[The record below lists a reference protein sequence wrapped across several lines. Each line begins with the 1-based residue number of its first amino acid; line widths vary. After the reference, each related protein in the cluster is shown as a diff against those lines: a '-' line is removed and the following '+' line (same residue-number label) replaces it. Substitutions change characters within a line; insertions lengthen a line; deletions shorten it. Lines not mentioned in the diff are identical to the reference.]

1 MFSWLVPQEKKFYDF
16 LEQYSDL
23 SRECSGKLMELFK
36 DFEKREELYL
46 DIKIIESKGDD
57 LMHKI
62 VDELNSTFITPIDRE
77 DIYELANRLD
87 DILDFNEGVAERVMM
102 FKLEEPTKAL
112 NELSDIL
119 YQSAKELAA
128 AMPLMRVKKKWP
140 DMKKHLVEINRLENS
155 ADRLMRK
162 ALVELFETKEAVEI
176 MKLKEIYE
184 HIEEAIDR
192 CEDVAEIIENLGV
205 KNA

>member
-1 MFSWLVPQEKKFYDF
+1 MFSWLVPQEKKFFDL
-16 LEQYSDL
+16 LEQYADL
-23 SRECSGKLMELFK
+23 ARECSGKLMELFR
-36 DFEKREELYL
+36 DFEKRDDYYL
-46 DIKIIESKGDD
+46 EIKIIESKGDD

-102 FKLEEPTKAL
+102 FKLTESTHVL
-112 NELSDIL
+112 NELADIL
-119 YQSAKELAA
+119 YQSCKELAA
-128 AMPLMRVKKKWP
+128 AMPLMRVHKKWK
-140 DMKKHLVEINRLENS
+140 DMKKHLVEINRLENA

-176 MKLKEIYE
+176 IKLKEIYE

-192 CEDVAEIIENLGV
+192 CEDVAEILENLGV
-205 KNA
+205 KHA